1 MAVQFEEFYLV
12 IFTDEHYLAAVGFV
26 AGGLAVRAAPVEVPL
41 FAEVVLA
48 VYLMV
53 LQTVDVCHVVA
64 AYQMVVFVVY
74 TFAPHISVDGI
85 AGVEEGISDVV
96 GSAETVAEIT
106 QRGNL

>member
-1 MAVQFEEFYLV
+1 MRLFTVPKGRPNLSAISRYLNPDTC
-12 IFTDEHYLAAVGFV
+12 IEKGTF
-26 AGGLAVRAAPVEVPL
+26 EVPL

-64 AYQMVVFVVY
+64 AYQMVGLIVH

-85 AGVEEGISDVV
+85 AGVEEGISDVI

-106 QRGNL
+106 QCGNL